1 MNLKGVFVISVF
13 FILSICLFR
22 NKTFAQ
28 VSLQGKITDNHLN
41 PVPYATIILRKDT
54 VTVRSAFTDSLGH
67 FTLINIPTG
76 TYDLTAFYSSSVKTS
91 LLLSLTNDSSVSI
104 ILNDSATRLKEVVV
118 QGKRNFERMSD
129 RFVYFPAKEITE
141 GLSGIELMRH
151 VPLVLYDEKNNSFS
165 MIGKPGTVVYLN
177 NRKSDIP
184 NELLLQTLRSM
195 PASNIESIELI
206 TNPGSEYAANTQ
218 GGVININLK
227 KDLNE
232 GWAGSA
238 GITTQQGPFNF
249 TAFNGFL
256 SYRKRKIG
264 VQILPAISSNYN
276 YSTGKTYLAYVDSLM
291 DQIDIY
297 SYRRYSVLGSGLK
310 FDYDINER
318 SYLSYNGWF
327 SYVSGKSHV
336 NTQTA
341 YSMLGNTHIDSS
353 ATMNTH
359 GTDAYIYNFG
369 NVNYHYNLNAKG
381 DAYLDANI
389 DYNHFFQRRKSEW
402 EIALQTPQPD
412 KNPEKFR
419 NNLPQTFYNIS
430 GRFEYG
436 KTFKKYIKL
445 LTGFQISATDIDNN
459 LRYYFYDGAAFID
472 SKMQNLHY
480 SYKEKYYAG
489 YASVSKKM
497 KKWDVKAGLR
507 VEGTKYSTEERL
519 HGIKA
524 DSSYINLFP
533 NASVSFTANPQN
545 QFGLSYSRKI
555 IRPNVEL
562 LFPGRTYLTQNYYT
576 QNNPFLQPTLS
587 NVAELSYVLKRN
599 YVFSLTYTNSTNNF
613 ANFILPGSTD
623 NSNELKRTYYNYGRY
638 NGVTALINIHQN
650 LIKDFWEAYFTPSYN
665 YAKYTG
671 TTIEVPVNITNNS
684 FNLYWDNYIYI
695 SKKHKWTGFVTFKYF
710 GPNTAISAKRLNGT
724 SSLDLQIK
732 KVIND
737 FSASLILSDI
747 YNGTSRVNQDYYA
760 NRLLFTNSYYG
771 RAYNR
776 TVNLTVRYSF
786 GNKKLKGVKNRSS
799 ANEEIGKRL

>member
-1 MNLKGVFVISVF
+1 MNLKGLFVISGF
-13 FILSICLFR
+13 YILSICFFK

-28 VSLQGKITDNHLN
+28 VSLQGRITDNHLN
-41 PVPYATIILRKDT
+41 PVSYATIILRKDT
-54 VTVRSAFTDSLGH
+54 MKVGAAFTDSLGR
-67 FTLINIPTG
+67 FTLINIPIG
-76 TYDLTAFYSSSVKTS
+76 TYDLTAFYSSTVKTN

-104 ILNDSATRLKEVVV
+104 ILNDIATRLNEVVV
-118 QGKRNFERMSD
+118 QGKRNFERISD

-165 MIGKPGTVVYLN
+165 MIGKTGTVVYLN
-177 NRKSDIP
+177 NRRSDIP
-184 NELLLQTLRSM
+184 NELLLQTLRSI
-195 PASNIESIELI
+195 PASNIKSIELI
-206 TNPGSEYAANTQ
+206 TNPGSEYHANTQ

-227 KDLNE
+227 KDLHE

-256 SYRKRKIG
+256 SYRKRKVG

-276 YSTGKTYLAYVDSLM
+276 YSTGKTYLAYVDSLKE
-291 DQIDIY
+291 QIDIY

-327 SYVSGKSHV
+327 SYVSGKSHG
-336 NTQTA
+336 NTLTA
-341 YSMLGNTHIDSS
+341 YSMLGNQHIDSS

-359 GTDAYIYNFG
+359 GIDSYIYNFG
-369 NVNYHYNLNAKG
+369 NLNYHYKLNAEG
-381 DAYLDANI
+381 DAYLDANV
-389 DYNHFFQRRKSEW
+389 DYNHFFQRRKNEW
-402 EIALQTPQPD
+402 EIAPQTPLPD
-412 KNPEKFR
+412 KNADMFR
-419 NNLPQTFYNIS
+419 SNLPQIFFNIS
-430 GRFEYG
+430 GRFEYC
-436 KTFKKYIKL
+436 KTFKKYLKL
-445 LTGFQISATDIDNN
+445 LAGFQISSTDIDNN
-459 LRYYFYDGAAFID
+459 LRYYFYDGFD
-472 SKMQNLHY
+472 FVDNNLQNLHY

-489 YASVSKKM
+489 YASISKKM
-497 KKWDVKAGLR
+497 KKWDAKVGLR
-507 VEGTKYSTEERL
+507 IEGTKYSTEEML
-519 HGIKA
+519 HVVKA

-533 NASVSFTANPQN
+533 NASVSFTSNPQN

-562 LFPGRTYLTQNYYT
+562 LFPGRTYVTQNYYI
-576 QNNPFLQPTLS
+576 QNNPFLKATLS
-587 NVAELSYVLKRN
+587 NIAELSYVLKKN
-599 YVFSLTYTNSTNNF
+599 YVFSLTYTNSANNF
-613 ANFILPGSTD
+613 ASFILPGSTE
-623 NSNELKRTYYNYGRY
+623 NSKELKRTYYNYGKY
-638 NGVTALINIHQN
+638 NGVTVLINVHQH
-650 LIKDFWEAYFTPSYN
+650 LIKDFWEFYLTPSYN

-671 TTIEVPVNITNNS
+671 TTTEVPVDITNNS
-684 FNLYWDNYIYI
+684 FNLYWDNYIYF
-695 SKKHKWTGFVTFKYF
+695 SKKYKWTCFVTFKYF
-710 GPNTAISAKRLNGT
+710 GPNTSISAKRLNGT
-724 SSLDLQIK
+724 SSLDIQIR

-747 YNGTSRVNQDYYA
+747 YNGTSKVNQDYYP

-776 TVNLTVRYSF
+776 SVNLTVRYSF
-786 GNKKLKGVKNRSS
+786 GNKKLKGVKSRSS